1 MDADTNYIL
10 NFCDS
15 LLGQTSFREYRFPFL
30 VGDRGKTLP
39 VASFYPDLNLVVEL
53 LEEQS
58 PEAASPGD
66 TKTLG
71 RRPSDQYR
79 YDQRKRDVLL
89 EHGIS
94 LIELYLTDFPHDGQ
108 GRLKR
113 FPTGIREVL
122 EGRLEPFVPSE
133 RVLVRN

>member
-15 LLGQTSFREYRFPFL
+15 LIRQTSFREYRFPFL
-30 VGDRGKTLP
+30 VGDKGKTLP

-53 LEEQS
+53 LEGKS
-58 PEAASPGD
+58 PEAAPPAD
-66 TKTLG
+66 TKTVS
-71 RRPSDQYR
+71 RRSNERHR

-94 LIELYLTDFPHDGQ
+94 LIEFYLTDFPHDGQ

-113 FPTGIREVL
+113 FPAGIREVL
-122 EGRLEPFVPSE
+122 EERLEPFVPSE

>member
-15 LLGQTSFREYRFPFL
+15 LLRQTSFREYRFPFL
-30 VGDRGKTLP
+30 VGDKGKTLP

-53 LEEQS
+53 REEQAS
-58 PEAASPGD
+58 EATSPGD

-71 RRPSDQYR
+71 RRSNERYR

-94 LIELYLTDFPHDGQ
+94 LIEFYLTDFPHDGQ
-108 GRLKR
+108 GRMKR
-113 FPTGIREVL
+113 FPAGIREVL

>member
-15 LLGQTSFREYRFPFL
+15 LLRQTSFREYRFPFL

-53 LEEQS
+53 LEGES
-58 PEAASPGD
+58 SEAASPAD
-66 TKTLG
+66 TKTVG
-71 RRPSDQYR
+71 RRSSEHCR
-79 YDQRKRDVLL
+79 YNQRKRDVLL

-113 FPTGIREVL
+113 FPAGVRGVL
-122 EGRLEPFVPSE
+122 EERLEPFVPSE

>member
-15 LLGQTSFREYRFPFL
+15 LLRQTSFREYRFPFL
-30 VGDRGKTLP
+30 VGDKGKTLP
-39 VASFYPDLNLVVEL
+39 VASFYPELNLVVEL

-58 PEAASPGD
+58 SEAASSGD

-71 RRPSDQYR
+71 RRSKERYR

-113 FPTGIREVL
+113 FPAGIRGVL